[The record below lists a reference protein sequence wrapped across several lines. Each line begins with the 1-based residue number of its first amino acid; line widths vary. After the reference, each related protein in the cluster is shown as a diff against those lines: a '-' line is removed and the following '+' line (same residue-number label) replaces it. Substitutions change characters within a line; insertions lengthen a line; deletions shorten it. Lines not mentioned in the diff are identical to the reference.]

1 VRVNEVSV
9 TLTRMIGDERGR
21 RWGCVPRLS
30 AQGPVL
36 ACAGMLA
43 LKKPHEAHSKVDEE
57 VRPPAAVLG
66 RTWQGRNTW
75 ELPKKRSMDNFI
87 NLE

>member
-21 RWGCVPRLS
+21 RWGWVSRLS

-36 ACAGMLA
+36 ACAGMIA

-57 VRPPAAVLG
+57 VRPAAVLV

-75 ELPKKRSMDNFI
+75 E
-87 NLE
+87 